1 MIIFFS
7 LIVAIGIATTYLV
20 HKAVDEY
27 SYYGDSG
34 RDWKNGTDLFYYQ
47 TRVLEKQAK

>member
-1 MIIFFS
+1 MLIFFS
-7 LIVAIGIATTYLV
+7 LIAITGIAITRLLN
-20 HKAVDEY
+20 KAINEY